1 MNPDYGGGGGDGRIG
16 GGRGYRGGA
25 GGGGGSKSR
34 GKKRELS
41 GKARGNERLAQ
52 LSEATLEK
60 LCNILWHQM
69 KKMKMEDSDAFPKFI
84 ADMERR
90 NLCQTYGIKE
100 KSSYA
105 HAAIPFEQFIFIFT
119 DIDNVE
125 YVLLRGAR
133 EQKTARRFMIAE
145 QKWVDLGKG
154 GVKEFSPAAGQPM
167 PSDAD
172 ELLNLFKQQIYGCIS
187 AKKEE
192 IEAALKK
199 FDSKKVAT
207 RRLAELLQ
215 HEQQQNSGNDVPDL
229 HVENLETR
237 VARLQEENKDQ
248 QVKISNLESALAS
261 AKKRIEAVEE
271 ENSSQQSQLEVYRG
285 EIAELRKNLKIARS
299 ELNAR
304 LKEENARLKEEEKR
318 LRTLLGQREQE

>member
-1 MNPDYGGGGGDGRIG
+1 MNPDYGGGGDGRIG

-261 AKKRIEAVEE
+261 AKKRIEAVGE
-271 ENSSQQSQLEVYRG
+271 ENSSQQSQLEVCRG